1 MKINELSISDLK
13 ASLDFTK
20 LFIKEM
26 KKKAKKENIRVEE
39 IGAYSETIELE
50 DKLYNELMNKV
61 RFLK

>member
-13 ASLDFTK
+13 ASLDFAK
-20 LFIKEM
+20 LFLKEM

-50 DKLYNELMNKV
+50 DKLYTELMNKV